1 MEIEYQKSEEKIEQE
16 NDILGSFKFEKG
28 NDNEKKARN
37 AVRRKTKTEEYTQG
51 LKERGENESTEA
63 IAESK
68 KREPSE
74 KRTRKQKV
82 TPTYSTADEEE
93 GDMPPPKTNSSQKGK
108 KKVVSDTKKIKDELK
123 EKQLEDV
130 SKYLFNYLKE
140 PKTNLVNKASLKK
153 CFKGLLIDNITEE
166 QAEMMLNFPNLD
178 PKNIEKMDLNYED
191 FKSVVKLCNFKFDVD
206 GNLL

>member
-1 MEIEYQKSEEKIEQE
+1 MEIEYKKPEEKPEQE

-28 NDNEKKARN
+28 NNKEKKARN

-51 LKERGENESTEA
+51 LKEREDNIDPEA
-63 IAESK
+63 SPVEQK

-74 KRTRKQKV
+74 KRTRRQKV
-82 TPTYSTADEEE
+82 TPTYSTADEED
-93 GDMPPPKTNSSQKGK
+93 DMPPPKTSSSQKGK